1 MVMFK
6 VNVFE
11 AKAKLSEFLD
21 RAARGERIVICRHN
35 RPIAELRPVES
46 SRSEPRPIGP
56 LPGEPTFEVPAS
68 FFEPL
73 SNDELDVWDGI
84 APTDPLATAEAQP
97 ARPGKVAET
106 KRRYGAPARRPARR
120 RS

>member
-1 MVMFK
+1 MLK

-21 RAARGERIVICRHN
+21 RAAQGERIVICRHN
-35 RPIAELRPVES
+35 RAIAELRPVES

-73 SNDELDVWDGI
+73 SDDDLDLWDRI
-84 APTDPLATAEAQP
+84 APADPLAPARAQP
-97 ARPGKVAET
+97 VRPGKVAET
-106 KRRYGAPARRPARR
+106 KSRYGAPARRPARR

>member
-35 RPIAELRPVES
+35 RAIAELRPLES
-46 SRSEPRPIGP
+46 VRSEPRPIGP
-56 LPGEPTFEVPAS
+56 LRGESTFDVPAS

-73 SNDELDVWDGI
+73 SDDELDRWETI
-84 APTDPLATAEAQP
+84 APADPLADPEAPP
-97 ARPGKVAET
+97 ARRGKVAET
-106 KRRYGAPARRPARR
+106 KSRYSA
-120 RS
+120 